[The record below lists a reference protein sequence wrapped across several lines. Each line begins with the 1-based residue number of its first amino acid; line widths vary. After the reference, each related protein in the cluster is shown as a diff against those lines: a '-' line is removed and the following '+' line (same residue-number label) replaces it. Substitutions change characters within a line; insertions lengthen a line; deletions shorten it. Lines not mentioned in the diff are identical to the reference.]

1 MSCRLKQHRAMI
13 CFGKYQQGLL
23 VDGVVSAVGGHP
35 IAAEDHAAV
44 RTLPPVAV
52 PHLHTAPEPVTP
64 LAFSITRSTKL

>member
-1 MSCRLKQHRAMI
+1 MSCHAGSSSTEQSCVLE
-13 CFGKYQQGLL
+13 YQQGLL

-52 PHLHTAPEPVTP
+52 PHLRTAPEPVTP
-64 LAFSITRSTKL
+64 LAFKLF